1 MYLQVRF
8 LRKPLVTH
16 LTCKWLL
23 SSMWSIMYIK
33 EWTAAKW
40 LLAYVTFIWL
50 LYWFHWWVLSSISI
64 LSCANGW
71 IITKRQTSKFIS
83 CNFFKNVDK
92 NQTIKH
98 TAQPSSIIA
107 KIYYFRSSFL
117 RWKIQY
123 ACVSLPH
130 YGQQYVSLTSCQ
142 ISLSCTSGTMKPMQN
157 TCICLE
163 QNFSQR
169 WTGHPYSHWTLPYD
183 YFLLCTTHRQNT
195 VQEENYRILT
205 KWKGIL
211 LAHLRNLGKRSC
223 QES

>member
-16 LTCKWLL
+16 LTSKWLL
-23 SSMWSIMYIK
+23 SSMWSIMDIK

-83 CNFFKNVDK
+83 CNFLKNVDK
-92 NQTIKH
+92 NWTNTQHSLK
-98 TAQPSSIIA
+98 A
-107 KIYYFRSSFL
+107 
-117 RWKIQY
+117 
-123 ACVSLPH
+123 SLPRYNILGPVFFDEKFSMH
-130 YGQQYVSLTSCQ
+130 VYLFLMMDSNTSVSPAARFPSAVLLVQWST
-142 ISLSCTSGTMKPMQN
+142 MQN
-157 TCICLE
+157 TCMCLE
-163 QNFSQR
+163 QNCSQR

-183 YFLLCTTHRQNT
+183 YFLLCTIQRQNT

-205 KWKGIL
+205 K
-211 LAHLRNLGKRSC
+211 
-223 QES
+223 